1 MVDCGSAVLIGPAA
15 PAVVEG
21 HPYFGADPRRM
32 NARLDF
38 VEPLVDAV
46 RLAAW
51 MDGEGIEPGAPVEV
65 ERITTGHSNEVFRV
79 TRGARVFVLRR
90 PPRTPLSPTA
100 HDMAREFRLL
110 RAFFGHAAVPVP
122 EPIACCVDRDVL
134 GVPFYL
140 MAPIDGVVV
149 RETVPAELAG
159 DDDVPRACAYALVDV
174 LAGIHAFDWKA
185 GGLADFGK
193 PEGYLDRQV
202 PRWLGQLERYA
213 TRPLPDVDAAGRW
226 LQEHTPPMQP
236 PAVIHGDYKLDNV
249 MFAPR
254 LPVELVA
261 VVDWEQSTVGDP
273 LVDLGWLIGLWLEV
287 GERGTLAGVSP
298 FRARAD
304 VPSRREL
311 ARALRRA
318 DEPRRVAAGV
328 LLRARNVQARVR
340 DGRFVRTLSRRHERR
355 RILLGLGDG
364 RAHARAARSRLRR
377 RRSVAPPR
385 IRTGGR
391 P

>member
-1 MVDCGSAVLIGPAA
+1 
-15 PAVVEG
+15 
-21 HPYFGADPRRM
+21 M
-32 NARLDF
+32 NERLDF
-38 VEPLVDAV
+38 VEALVDPT

-51 MDGEGIEPGAPVEV
+51 MDTQGLVVGAPITV

-79 TRGARVFVLRR
+79 TRGDETFVLRR
-90 PPRTPLSPTA
+90 PPSTPLSPTA

-110 RAFFGHAAVPVP
+110 RAFFGRATVPVP
-122 EPIACCVDRDVL
+122 EPIACCVDREVL

-149 RETVPAELAG
+149 RESLPAPIAG
-159 DDDVPRACAYALVDV
+159 DDGAPRACAEALVDA
-174 LAGIHAFDWKA
+174 LAGIHAFDWQA

-193 PEGYLDRQV
+193 PDGYLERQV

-249 MFAPR
+249 MFAPH

-273 LVDLGWLIGLWLEV
+273 LVDLGWMIGLWIEP
-287 GERGTLAGVSP
+287 GERASLAGASP
-298 FRARAD
+298 FSAAAD
-304 VPSRREL
+304 VPTRKEL
-311 ARALRRA
+311 AARYERHTQRDVSNLPFYCVLGLFKLACVMEGSFARFRAGTSDDPYFAALEAGVPALARRALDFA
-318 DEPRRVAAGV
+318 EG
-328 LLRARNVQARVR
+328 
-340 DGRFVRTLSRRHERR
+340 
-355 RILLGLGDG
+355 GL
-364 RAHARAARSRLRR
+364 
-377 RRSVAPPR
+377 
-385 IRTGGR
+385 
-391 P
+391 